1 MSLNDTCRHSI
12 LAVQEV
18 VRGNDWS
25 RAFVENGL
33 VNYQESVGARLV
45 KALEHSGGFEI
56 PRTRP
61 SAESVLSTLPRN
73 RQKTPMNLLLDPLRE
88 QPLTRDPPP
97 VRSSMNAVEYRR
109 PVTRSMTRSLGRSD
123 PTQVAEAAVISSPVS
138 PSTPK
143 QTAESLPDSNPW
155 ANRLRQRDVQ
165 NAAVCC
171 STIKRLKSQ
180 SHSPGRASGS
190 HEPWQSKR

>member
-1 MSLNDTCRHSI
+1 MQPCDTHVFRKLKSRIRRLHQADVLNKRCLRMSLNDTCRRSI

-73 RQKTPMNLLLDPLRE
+73 RQKTPMNLLLDPCVNNRFPE
-88 QPLTRDPPP
+88 
-97 VRSSMNAVEYRR
+97 
-109 PVTRSMTRSLGRSD
+109 
-123 PTQVAEAAVISSPVS
+123 
-138 PSTPK
+138 TP
-143 QTAESLPDSNPW
+143 Q
-155 ANRLRQRDVQ
+155 
-165 NAAVCC
+165 
-171 STIKRLKSQ
+171 
-180 SHSPGRASGS
+180 
-190 HEPWQSKR
+190 